1 MHGILNLNKPR
12 GMSSHDLVREIR
24 RLLPGC
30 KVGHAG
36 TLDPGASGVL
46 PVCVG
51 KATRVVEYLMD
62 LPKGYQAAV
71 ELGVTTDTGDAYG
84 RVLERRPLPPLERR
98 RVEALLQSFLGEQEQ
113 LPPLYSAIKYR
124 GQPLYK
130 WARKGREVPRRPR
143 KIQIYE
149 IVLLKLDPSGRP
161 QLTFQVKCSRGTY
174 VRTLVED
181 IGAALGCGAHLFSLV
196 RLFVGSMTLLQS
208 RTLPE
213 VRKRAAA
220 GKLGGLLEPM
230 DRPLAHFPRLSVS
243 DAELLALKQG
253 RVLELE
259 LPPSWAAPRGGSLLR
274 IYDRQGAFRALA
286 RGFQEG
292 ERWRLK
298 TEKFL
303 VM

>member
-1 MHGILNLNKPR
+1 M
-12 GMSSHDLVREIR
+12 
-24 RLLPGC
+24 
-30 KVGHAG
+30 
-36 TLDPGASGVL
+36 
-46 PVCVG
+46 
-51 KATRVVEYLMD
+51 
-62 LPKGYQAAV
+62 
-71 ELGVTTDTGDAYG
+71 
-84 RVLERRPLPPLERR
+84 
-98 RVEALLQSFLGEQEQ
+98 
-113 LPPLYSAIKYR
+113 
-124 GQPLYK
+124 
-130 WARKGREVPRRPR
+130 
-143 KIQIYE
+143 
-149 IVLLKLDPSGRP
+149 
-161 QLTFQVKCSRGTY
+161 
-174 VRTLVED
+174 ED

-208 RTLPE
+208 WTLPE

-253 RVLELE
+253 QVLELE

-292 ERWRLK
+292 KRWRLK

>member
-113 LPPLYSAIKYR
+113 LPPLYSAIKYGGSPCTSGPER
-124 GQPLYK
+124 
-130 WARKGREVPRRPR
+130 AGRFPGSPGRFRFT
-143 KIQIYE
+143 
-149 IVLLKLDPSGRP
+149 KLS
-161 QLTFQVKCSRGTY
+161 CSSWT
-174 VRTLVED
+174 
-181 IGAALGCGAHLFSLV
+181 
-196 RLFVGSMTLLQS
+196 
-208 RTLPE
+208 P
-213 VRKRAAA
+213 AA
-220 GKLGGLLEPM
+220 G
-230 DRPLAHFPRLSVS
+230 LS
-243 DAELLALKQG
+243 
-253 RVLELE
+253 
-259 LPPSWAAPRGGSLLR
+259 SL
-274 IYDRQGAFRALA
+274 F
-286 RGFQEG
+286 
-292 ERWRLK
+292 K
-298 TEKFL
+298 
-303 VM
+303 